1 MVKDTKI
8 KGTIKYVLFF
18 NCFTGT
24 LCISLRSTHS
34 PRHHKMIL
42 EGTQCL
48 ISSPGWSPVQP
59 GLYSTLKGSL
69 MVPLSSYLLE
79 DMGLNPGN
87 WSGVQGG
94 YPVYHSIL
102 SHPRRPSLL
111 DPLPL
116 DLSAS
121 LLFSVSPAGRKILL
135 TICLVPGP
143 HYSAQI
149 NNHFSSLYMI
159 HRERVRKVLSIAL
172 DRFKLIFKVV

>member
-1 MVKDTKI
+1 MKI

-48 ISSPGWSPVQP
+48 ISSPGWSSVQP
-59 GLYSTLKGSL
+59 GLYSTLEGSVI
-69 MVPLSSYLLE
+69 VPFSSYLLE

-87 WSGVQGG
+87 WSAVQGG
-94 YPVYHSIL
+94 YPLYHSIL

-121 LLFSVSPAGRKILL
+121 LLFVSCVF
-135 TICLVPGP
+135 CLV
-143 HYSAQI
+143 YSVEPSCETISRSEDFI
-149 NNHFSSLYMI
+149 NDLPSP
-159 HRERVRKVLSIAL
+159 
-172 DRFKLIFKVV
+172 

>member
-48 ISSPGWSPVQP
+48 ISSPGWSSVQP
-59 GLYSTLKGSL
+59 GLYSTLEGSL
-69 MVPLSSYLLE
+69 IVPLSSYLLE

-87 WSGVQGG
+87 WSAVQGG
-94 YPVYHSIL
+94 YPLYHSIL

-121 LLFSVSPAGRKILL
+121 LLFVSCVF
-135 TICLVPGP
+135 CLV
-143 HYSAQI
+143 YSVEPSCEAISRSEDFI
-149 NNHFSSLYMI
+149 NDLPSP
-159 HRERVRKVLSIAL
+159 
-172 DRFKLIFKVV
+172 